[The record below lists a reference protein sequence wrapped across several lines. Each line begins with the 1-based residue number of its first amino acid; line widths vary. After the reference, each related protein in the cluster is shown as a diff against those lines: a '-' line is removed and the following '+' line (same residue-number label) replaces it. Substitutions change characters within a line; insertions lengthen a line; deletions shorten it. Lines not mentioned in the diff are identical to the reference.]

1 MKYIIE
7 TSRGEKTQL
16 ARTTRIHS
24 AKSSRC
30 PARTWTESSCSEDL
44 EFLGRLRGRWDSCL
58 DAPASP
64 AARAKPAR
72 GAVLPCAA
80 APLPSLCPSPL
91 SLLLSL
97 SCASWIRRQQ
107 AGSRRPEVG
116 PAAGEA
122 PWRAGGGGRLVGAL
136 PIPLRFPGGRA
147 EESRRRARPAA

>member
-16 ARTTRIHS
+16 ARTTHIHS

-44 EFLGRLRGRWDSCL
+44 EFLGRLRVVGILVWMHLPRLQRGRSL
-58 DAPASP
+58 RAAPCC
-64 AARAKPAR
+64 PAR
-72 GAVLPCAA
+72 LRLSPRSVP
-80 APLPSLCPSPL
+80 PL

-147 EESRRRARPAA
+147 EESRRRASPAA